1 MVREKIRAF
10 IQSHLNVFESDVTFA
25 DDDNIFRRGFVNS
38 LFAVQLIA
46 YLEKEFAIKVANR
59 DMNIAN
65 FNSVNKMVEFVER
78 KRAGEGSQASAQ
90 P

>member
-1 MVREKIRAF
+1 MVRERIRTF
-10 IQSHLNVFESDVTFA
+10 IQSNLNVFESDVTFA
-25 DDDNIFRRGFVNS
+25 DADNIFRRGFVNS

-65 FNSVNKMVEFVER
+65 FSSVDKMVEFVER
-78 KRAGEGSQASAQ
+78 KRAGDGGNTPAQ
-90 P
+90 S

>member
-10 IQSHLNVFESDVTFA
+10 IQSHLNVFDTDVTFA

-46 YLEKEFAIKVANR
+46 FLEKEFAIKVANR

-65 FNSVNKMVEFVER
+65 FNSVDKMVEFVER
-78 KRAGEGSQASAQ
+78 KRAEGSQPAATA
-90 P
+90 